1 LNAAVLADRRL
12 LDRIHL
18 ALEPGEFGGGL
29 LVAADKEQRRP
40 EDDDTDRRRDR
51 VICPLLVLRTRGDC
65 RHRQEPIGAGPQNP
79 DRGRGRTAR
88 ILCFEL
94 GSALGPKGTP
104 RNVIANFNVAVV
116 DALAD
121 PALATETAEDPVKSF
136 NVQNFS
142 GLSGPMMD
150 QVVPVV

>member
-1 LNAAVLADRRL
+1 MPQFLQIDV

-18 ALEPGEFGGGL
+18 VLEPGEFGGGL
-29 LVAADKEQRRP
+29 LVTADKEQRRP

-79 DRGRGRTAR
+79 DRGRGRTAM

-94 GSALGPKGTP
+94 GWALGPQGHAEKRHRQAQRCCRGRIGRSGASDGDGRRP
-104 RNVIANFNVAVV
+104 REI
-116 DALAD
+116 
-121 PALATETAEDPVKSF
+121 S
-136 NVQNFS
+136 QR
-142 GLSGPMMD
+142 
-150 QVVPVV
+150 